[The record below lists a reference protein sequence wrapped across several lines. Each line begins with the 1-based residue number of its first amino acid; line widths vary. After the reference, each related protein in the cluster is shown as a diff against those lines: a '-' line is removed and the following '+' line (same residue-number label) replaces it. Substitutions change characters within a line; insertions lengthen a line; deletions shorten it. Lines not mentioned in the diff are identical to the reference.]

1 MEIHPDSLVGR
12 VERFAMGAGAILL
25 LAIVGLSLL
34 SSVRTGENVQRAA
47 QTFLIRSL
55 SRDVLQSITD
65 AESSQRGYLLTGKE
79 DYLGPFNTS
88 VVRLPNLLQ
97 QLTDAATGDPDLP
110 AWRKIITVKLDE
122 LSQTVKLEGEGKHD
136 EALAVV
142 QSDRGSQAM
151 DQIRTLADRMTDR
164 QMQRVNTDLARST
177 AGVRL
182 VVVVDLVALAVLGVL
197 TMVVVV
203 GVQRYVE
210 RMRSTQAA
218 LTVAHDELA
227 ARRPILEAA
236 VAARTAELS
245 RANDELQRF
254 AYIVSHDL
262 RAPLLNII
270 GFTSELDVATR
281 RLNEYVTETMAA
293 GGEAVPVEVRQASE
307 EDLPEAIG
315 FIRASTTK
323 MDRLINAIL
332 RLSREGRRVLT
343 PETLDMN
350 KLIAEL
356 VTTLHQQVERAEA
369 EVRVGDLPSLV
380 CDRTAI
386 DQIFSN
392 LVENALKY
400 TAAGRA
406 AVITIDGT
414 LLVERRGRR
423 MASYRV
429 GDNGRGIAE
438 RDMERIFEL
447 FRRSGVQDRPG
458 EGIGLAHVR
467 GLARRLGGD
476 ISCSSTL
483 NVGTS
488 FTLTL
493 PVAFAPAGGIEG

>member
-1 MEIHPDSLVGR
+1 M
-12 VERFAMGAGAILL
+12 AAGAILL
-25 LAIVGLSLL
+25 LAIVGISLF
-34 SSVRTGENVQRAA
+34 SSVRTGGDVQRAS
-47 QTFLIRSL
+47 QTFLLRSL
-55 SRDVLQSITD
+55 SRDVLQAVTD
-65 AESSQRGYLLTGKE
+65 AETSQRGYLLTGKPS
-79 DYLGPFNTS
+79 YLEPFDAAMRRAPS
-88 VVRLPNLLQ
+88 LLQ
-97 QLTDAATGDPDLP
+97 QLSDAVGGDPDLP
-110 AWRKIITVKLDE
+110 AWRDAIAYKLDE
-122 LSQTVKLEGEGKHD
+122 LALTVRLEREGKHD
-136 EALAVV
+136 AALTEV
-142 QSDRGSQAM
+142 QTDRGAKAM
-151 DQIRTLADRMTDR
+151 AQIRHLAQEMSER
-164 QMQRVNTDLARST
+164 QKARLNADLERSS
-177 AGVRL
+177 AGARL
-182 VVVVDLVALAVLGVL
+182 VVVVDLVALAVLIVL
-197 TMVVVV
+197 VTVVVV
-203 GVQRYVE
+203 GVQRYAN
-210 RMRSTQAA
+210 RMRTTQAA

-227 ARRPILEAA
+227 ARKPILEAA

-281 RLNEYVTETMAA
+281 RLNAYVAETMSA
-293 GGEAVPVEVRQASE
+293 GGGVVPTDVRQASE

-350 KLIAEL
+350 QVIAEL
-356 VTTLHQQVERAEA
+356 VATLAQQVEKIGA

-392 LVENALKY
+392 LIENALKY
-400 TAAGRA
+400 TAAGRPC
-406 AVITIDGT
+406 VITIDGT
-414 LLVERRGRR
+414 ISVERRGRR

-429 GDNGRGIAE
+429 ADNGRGIAE

-483 NVGTS
+483 DVGTS

-493 PVAFAPAGGIEG
+493 PIAFAPAGGFEG